1 MREVPKKNYII
12 MLIIIIS
19 IIIVTIFLS
28 NQYNTRFKRTS
39 VLYNYL
45 SEIKK
50 KDLDSYLIEKPDI
63 IIYASNKYNNSFEL
77 QEEKIMQEIMDNNIY
92 DYFVYLNLEDKKLNI
107 FNELNK
113 KYNGNLKNQLPV
125 LIIFENG
132 EIKNAYYDLDKI
144 DFTNITEAIKW

>member
-12 MLIIIIS
+12 MLIIILS

-50 KDLDSYLIEKPDI
+50 KDLDSYLIEKQDI

-144 DFTNITEAIKW
+144 DFTNITEAIK

>member
-12 MLIIIIS
+12 MLIIILS

>member
-12 MLIIIIS
+12 MLIIILS

-144 DFTNITEAIKW
+144 DFTNITEAIK

>member
-28 NQYNTRFKRTS
+28 NLYNTRFKKTS

-132 EIKNAYYDLDKI
+132 VIKNAYYDLEQI
-144 DFTNITEAIKW
+144 NFENITEAIKW